1 MSGKSKSKSNTSKSK
16 SSKSKSKSK
25 DKKSSKDSK
34 KKSSKSKDK
43 SKKEKKSKIKE
54 AKEGE
59 NPLINGEKEKNE
71 KSNLI
76 QNLTDKNNINIIEQN
91 NASITFAQ
99 KCEGCFQGEGA
110 IFCAECGKIYCKT
123 CDDQFH
129 VIPAYN
135 NHERIPLE
143 TFSELKVKCHH
154 HDLPLRLFCET
165 CHEPICKECQ
175 RIGPHNTQLHNINSL
190 FGVYKKF
197 IDIGRS
203 YINGPLKEKSF
214 KIEELMM
221 QIDNLL
227 NQNKDKAKEMLH
239 GISLEYENII
249 ENIIKIDGNKKAELT
264 FNASEL
270 QKDIIRIQNILDF
283 INKKN
288 INYFNSDNGGEKF
301 PLEEDEN
308 DKIINFLLQYKSL
321 MSDIDLIIS
330 KPTNKMLTKE
340 DEEKILKWPKELNDT
355 KEKLLNYQKLKK
367 LLKVKDDII
376 WKLLTT
382 PYEERNPEL
391 LEVERKTNEEIAK
404 WNQLIEKTKLELS
417 KYNLVCHFCGIPLEH
432 GMNSL
437 CPLNNNEYPYENKNL
452 TSEIPPQNYIGMNR
466 HYFCDP
472 TEEYRRM
479 MENGQFFDVNG
490 YMRRNNYT
498 QYNVNVMN
506 SMSSSS
512 SKKKKDKDI
521 YDLMRPSISSNWVHK
536 SARIIENNNINLFQ
550 IMTDYDTRGEGYVT
564 LRELLLAFAKIKIV
578 LNDEDKESLKK
589 YLMLSGYNEDKI
601 DIKTFAQNFGKT
613 STYFDPY
620 ANNENKNRNNYNPFP
635 QGSNNEFKSNNINIS
650 SNINMCNFNNNNY
663 CNSAIQRSLN
673 NSQINPMINICQGNS
688 YSSGIKC

>member
-16 SSKSKSKSK
+16 SKSSKSKSKDKK

-54 AKEGE
+54 EKEGE
-59 NPLINGEKEKNE
+59 DLAMNDEKEKNE
-71 KSNLI
+71 KTNLI
-76 QNLTDKNNINIIEQN
+76 QNLTDKNNLNQIGQINPSII
-91 NASITFAQ
+91 FAQ

-110 IFCAECGKIYCKT
+110 LFCAECGKIYCKT

-175 RIGPHNTQLHNINSL
+175 RIGPHNTQLHSIGSL
-190 FGVYKKF
+190 FGIYKKF
-197 IDIGRS
+197 IDIGKS
-203 YINGPLKEKSF
+203 YLNGPLKEKSF
-214 KIEELMM
+214 KIEELMI

-227 NQNKDKAKEMLH
+227 NENKDKAKEMLH

-249 ENIIKIDGNKKAELT
+249 ENIIKIDGNKKAELS

-270 QKDIIRIQNILDF
+270 QKDIINIQNILDL

-321 MSDIDLIIS
+321 VSDIDMIIS
-330 KPTNKMLTKE
+330 KPTNKILTKE

-404 WNQLIEKTKLELS
+404 WTQLIEKTKLELS

-432 GMNSL
+432 GMNTQ
-437 CPLNNNEYPYENKNL
+437 CPLNNSEYPYENKNL
-452 TSEIPPQNYIGMNR
+452 TNEIPPQNYIGMNS
-466 HYFCDP
+466 HFFSEP
-472 TEEYRRM
+472 TEEYQRM
-479 MENGQFFDVNG
+479 MDNGQFFDVNG
-490 YMRRNNYT
+490 YMRRNNFN
-498 QYNVNVMN
+498 QYSQNVMN
-506 SMSSSS
+506 SKSSSS

-536 SARIIENNNINLFQ
+536 SARIIEDNNINLFQ
-550 IMTDYDTRGEGYVT
+550 ILTDYDTRGGGYVT
-564 LRELLLAFAKIKIV
+564 MRELLLAFAKIKIV

-589 YLMLSGYNEDKI
+589 YLMLSGFNEDKI

-635 QGSNNEFKSNNINIS
+635 QENNNGFRSNNINMS
-650 SNINMCNFNNNNY
+650 SFNNNNY

-673 NSQINPMINICQGNS
+673 SSQINPMMMNSGQGYS

>member
-16 SSKSKSKSK
+16 SKSSKSKSKDKK

-54 AKEGE
+54 EKEGE
-59 NPLINGEKEKNE
+59 DLAMNDEKEKNE
-71 KSNLI
+71 KTNLI
-76 QNLTDKNNINIIEQN
+76 QNLTDKNNLNQIGQI

-110 IFCAECGKIYCKT
+110 LFCAECGKIYCKT

-175 RIGPHNTQLHNINSL
+175 RIGPHNTQLHSIGSL

-197 IDIGRS
+197 IDIGKS
-203 YINGPLKEKSF
+203 YLNGPLKEKSF
-214 KIEELMM
+214 KIEELMI

-227 NQNKDKAKEMLH
+227 NENKDKAKEMLH

-249 ENIIKIDGNKKAELT
+249 ENIIKIDGNKKAELS

-270 QKDIIRIQNILDF
+270 QKDIINIQNILDL

-321 MSDIDLIIS
+321 VSDIDMIIS
-330 KPTNKMLTKE
+330 KPTNKILTKE

-404 WNQLIEKTKLELS
+404 WTQLIEKTKLELS

-432 GMNSL
+432 GMNTQ
-437 CPLNNNEYPYENKNL
+437 CPLNNSEYPYENKNL
-452 TSEIPPQNYIGMNR
+452 TNEIPPQNYIGMNS
-466 HYFCDP
+466 HFFSEP
-472 TEEYRRM
+472 TEEYQRM
-479 MENGQFFDVNG
+479 MDNGQFFDVNG
-490 YMRRNNYT
+490 YMRRNNFN
-498 QYNVNVMN
+498 QYSQNVMN
-506 SMSSSS
+506 SKSSSS

-536 SARIIENNNINLFQ
+536 SARIIEDNNINLFQ
-550 IMTDYDTRGEGYVT
+550 ILTDYDTRGGGYVT
-564 LRELLLAFAKIKIV
+564 MRELLLAFAKIKIV

-589 YLMLSGYNEDKI
+589 YLMLSGFNEDKI

-620 ANNENKNRNNYNPFP
+620 ANNENKNKNNYNPFP
-635 QGSNNEFKSNNINIS
+635 QESNNGFRSNNINMS
-650 SNINMCNFNNNNY
+650 SFNNNNY

-673 NSQINPMINICQGNS
+673 SSQINPMMMNSGQGYS

>member
-16 SSKSKSKSK
+16 SKSSKSKSKDKK

-54 AKEGE
+54 EKEGE
-59 NPLINGEKEKNE
+59 DLAMNDEKEKNE
-71 KSNLI
+71 KTNLI
-76 QNLTDKNNINIIEQN
+76 QNLTDKNNLNQIGQINPSII
-91 NASITFAQ
+91 FAQ

-110 IFCAECGKIYCKT
+110 LFCAECGKIYCKT

-175 RIGPHNTQLHNINSL
+175 RIGPHNTQLHSIGSL

-197 IDIGRS
+197 IDIGKS
-203 YINGPLKEKSF
+203 YLNGPLKEKSF
-214 KIEELMM
+214 KIEELMI

-227 NQNKDKAKEMLH
+227 NENKDKAKEMLH

-249 ENIIKIDGNKKAELT
+249 ENIIKIDGNKKAELS

-270 QKDIIRIQNILDF
+270 QKDIINIQNILDL

-321 MSDIDLIIS
+321 VSDIDMIIS
-330 KPTNKMLTKE
+330 KPTNKILTKE

-404 WNQLIEKTKLELS
+404 WTQLIEKTKLELS

-432 GMNSL
+432 GMNTQ
-437 CPLNNNEYPYENKNL
+437 CPLNNSEYPYENKNL
-452 TSEIPPQNYIGMNR
+452 TNEIPPQNYIGMNS
-466 HYFCDP
+466 HFFSEP
-472 TEEYRRM
+472 TEEYQRM
-479 MENGQFFDVNG
+479 MDNGQFFDVNG
-490 YMRRNNYT
+490 YMRRNNFN
-498 QYNVNVMN
+498 QYSQNVMN
-506 SMSSSS
+506 SKSSSS

-536 SARIIENNNINLFQ
+536 SARIIEDNNINLFQ
-550 IMTDYDTRGEGYVT
+550 ILTDYDTRGGGYVT
-564 LRELLLAFAKIKIV
+564 MRELLLAFAKIKIV

-589 YLMLSGYNEDKI
+589 YLMLSGFNEDKI

-620 ANNENKNRNNYNPFP
+620 ANNENKNKNNYNPFP
-635 QGSNNEFKSNNINIS
+635 QESNNGFRSNNINMS
-650 SNINMCNFNNNNY
+650 SFNNNNY

-673 NSQINPMINICQGNS
+673 SSQINPMMMNSGQGYS